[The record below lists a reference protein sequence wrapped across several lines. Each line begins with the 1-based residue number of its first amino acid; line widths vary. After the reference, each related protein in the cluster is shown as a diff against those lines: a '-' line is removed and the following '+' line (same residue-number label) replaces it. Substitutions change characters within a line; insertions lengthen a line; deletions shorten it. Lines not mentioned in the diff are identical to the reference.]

1 MNIQVYFYI
10 LFWSFLSHPQT
21 PHINQSNH
29 SQQPHARKR
38 TSHKPRS
45 QPPSAAGLRASVIF
59 VFENGKRDM
68 GNGNGKRT

>member
-29 SQQPHARKR
+29 SQQPTHPK
-38 TSHKPRS
+38 TPQPKTTGP
-45 QPPSAAGLRASVIF
+45 PPSAAGIRASVIF

-68 GNGNGKRT
+68 GNGNGKM